1 MLSSFR
7 ESTLLFMKSTASSAT
22 ITRLVPREKR
32 NVFHA
37 PSEDVLP
44 ATWSLRAISKS
55 KGGISITKSILPE
68 ESLARSAISALYREM
83 AMSLKESA

>member
-1 MLSSFR
+1 
-7 ESTLLFMKSTASSAT
+7 MKSTASSAT
-22 ITRLVPREKR
+22 ITRLAPRERR
-32 NVFHA
+32 NAFHA

-44 ATWSLRAISKS
+44 ATWSLRGISKS
-55 KGGISITKSILPE
+55 KGGVSITESILPE